1 MTRLLVA
8 WRGGDAA
15 ALDRLLPLVYKEL
28 RRVAHRY
35 MRDERPNHPLQTT
48 ALVHEA
54 YLRMID
60 VTRVDWES
68 RNHFFAV
75 SAQMMRR
82 ILVEAA
88 RRRHA
93 DKRGGDA
100 SHVALDEALV
110 PAPERAAELLALDE
124 ALERLAALAPRKA
137 RVVELRYFG
146 GLSVEETAGVL
157 EVSAETVMRDWR
169 MAKLWLRRDL
179 AADDELRGGAAM
191 TPERFEEVERVC
203 QAALD
208 RPLARAR
215 KTFLDQACQGDP
227 DLRAEVESL
236 LAGASRAESLLKAPA
251 FVAPPP
257 TLTAGQRLGPVR
269 GSRRSSAPA
278 GWARSGGRGTRGWS
292 ATSR

>member
-15 ALDRLLPLVYKEL
+15 ALDRLLPLVYAEL

-54 YLRMID
+54 YLRLID

-68 RNHFFAV
+68 RTHFFAV

-100 SHVALDEALV
+100 SHVALDEAFV
-110 PAPERAAELLALDE
+110 PAPERAADLLALDE
-124 ALERLAALAPRKA
+124 ALDRLAALAPRKA
-137 RVVELRYFG
+137 RVVELRYFA
-146 GLSVEETAGVL
+146 GLSEEEAADVL
-157 EVSAETVMRDWR
+157 EVSAETVRRDWR
-169 MAKLWLRRDL
+169 MAKLWLRR
-179 AADDELRGGAAM
+179 ELSAGQGLQGGA
-191 TPERFEEVERVC
+191 P
-203 QAALD
+203 
-208 RPLARAR
+208 
-215 KTFLDQACQGDP
+215 
-227 DLRAEVESL
+227 
-236 LAGASRAESLLKAPA
+236 
-251 FVAPPP
+251 
-257 TLTAGQRLGPVR
+257 
-269 GSRRSSAPA
+269 
-278 GWARSGGRGTRGWS
+278 
-292 ATSR
+292 

>member
-1 MTRLLVA
+1 MPVLPPADVTRLLVA

-15 ALDRLLPLVYKEL
+15 ALDGLLPLVYAEL

-54 YLRMID
+54 YLRLID
-60 VTRVDWES
+60 VTRVDWQS

-100 SHVALDEALV
+100 SHVALDEAFV
-110 PAPERAAELLALDE
+110 PAPERAADFLALDE

-137 RVVELRYFG
+137 RVVELRYFA

-169 MAKLWLRRDL
+169 MAKLWLQRDPPLFRRPGETR
-179 AADDELRGGAAM
+179 DD
-191 TPERFEEVERVC
+191 
-203 QAALD
+203 
-208 RPLARAR
+208 ARAVR
-215 KTFLDQACQGDP
+215 RG
-227 DLRAEVESL
+227 RARVPR
-236 LAGASRAESLLKAPA
+236 GPRPA
-251 FVAPPP
+251 ARC
-257 TLTAGQRLGPVR
+257 AR
-269 GSRRSSAPA
+269 GVP
-278 GWARSGGRGTRGWS
+278 G
-292 ATSR
+292 